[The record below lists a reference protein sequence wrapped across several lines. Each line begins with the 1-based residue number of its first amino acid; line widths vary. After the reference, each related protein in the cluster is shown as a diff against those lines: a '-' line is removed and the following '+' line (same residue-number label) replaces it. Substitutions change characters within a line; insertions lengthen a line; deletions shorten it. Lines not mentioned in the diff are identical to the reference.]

1 MDSDTDL
8 LDLYTR
14 ASAWAVGKTTA
25 AAPLLDLETPCEGW
39 DVRTLMNHML
49 ATQQYFVGAARGEDV
64 SPPAGEPPEL
74 LGEDPAAQF
83 EAARAETIEVFSA
96 DGVVERTGPALGIA
110 LADQLL
116 HGWDLA
122 TAIGQSAVMPED
134 LAAAA
139 YEMVHGAFT
148 EEQRVGVFKPEI
160 PVADD
165 APAQDKL
172 LAYTGRD
179 PS

>member
-1 MDSDTDL
+1 MDSDADL

-14 ASAWAVGKTTA
+14 ASAWALGKTTA
-25 AAPLLDLETPCEGW
+25 AAPLLGLETPCDGW

-64 SPPAGEPPEL
+64 APPAGDPPEL
-74 LGEDPAAQF
+74 LGDDPAAQF
-83 EAARAETIEVFSA
+83 EAAREEMIEVFSA
-96 DGVVERTGPALGIA
+96 EGTIERTGPALGIA
-110 LADQLL
+110 FADQLL
-116 HGWDLA
+116 HGWDLS
-122 TAIGQSAVMPED
+122 TAIGQSATMPED

-139 YEMVHGAFT
+139 YEVVHGSFT
-148 EEQRVGVFKPEI
+148 EDQRRGVFKPEI
-160 PVADD
+160 AVAPD
-165 APAQDKL
+165 APVQDRL